1 GSPPDGPRYALYRVR
16 QRRCLEDHECH
27 RRESHVDAAHGRPGV
42 ALHRCSRVR
51 PDRRGARHAR
61 CRDRSFQQLP
71 ATRGTSHGRSG
82 PLPRT
87 PFESSCR
94 QAPGRRDEHSLGE
107 RFPTT
112 PSRRAHW
119 SGAQPGPTVANDPV
133 PMVVCR
139 AHFRGSRLAGSGPR
153 GARTWTMDA
162 AYFSAFAALAGSVIG
177 GLTSLGTSWL
187 TQHSQLGAQRFAR
200 NLERRETLYKDFI
213 NEASRLYADA
223 FEHDQTELA
232 NLVKLFAMISQ
243 MRIVSAPRI
252 APNKT
257 FGDFEGTIQ
266 SHTVD
271 PLRLFSE
278 ACRDE
283 MQQLGAF

>member
-1 GSPPDGPRYALYRVR
+1 
-16 QRRCLEDHECH
+16 
-27 RRESHVDAAHGRPGV
+27 
-42 ALHRCSRVR
+42 
-51 PDRRGARHAR
+51 
-61 CRDRSFQQLP
+61 
-71 ATRGTSHGRSG
+71 
-82 PLPRT
+82 
-87 PFESSCR
+87 
-94 QAPGRRDEHSLGE
+94 
-107 RFPTT
+107 
-112 PSRRAHW
+112 
-119 SGAQPGPTVANDPV
+119 
-133 PMVVCR
+133 
-139 AHFRGSRLAGSGPR
+139 
-153 GARTWTMDA
+153 MDA
-162 AYFSAFAALAGSVIG
+162 AYFSGLAALAGSVIG
-177 GLTSLGTSWL
+177 GLTSLGATWL
-187 TQHSQLGAQRFAR
+187 TQHSQLGAPRFAR

-283 MQQLGAF
+283 MQQLGAFQAARASECHRPAGPTGPSRPRRRVPGEPSEPDGRQLALALHRARAVRLAIQVAGGPDGASCPRRRRTRSTPTS